1 MMSDIHRK
9 VEIFQI
15 LFNPCLG
22 ILSNIQSN
30 GSPANTRPKYPMIK
44 SLTVENFKSIDK
56 LDIEFGRVT
65 VLIGENGSGKSNI
78 LEAIALAGAAV
89 ADKLDNEFLASRG
102 IRVTNPEVMRAAF
115 LAENITKT
123 IKLSIVSTEK
133 HSQKLELQN
142 DNELYS
148 TWHLTKSKTLNSAL
162 TKEVM
167 LHMNK
172 RIKLVSSLKESKES
186 DTLETIQTLK
196 TQVEVFEEMLEAL
209 KTMDGIHL
217 YARFYSLRDFLI
229 YAPENSALRKFEE
242 EGQIQPLGI
251 RGEGLFKL
259 LGVLSKDAEAF
270 PAIKTGLQV
279 LGWFKDFKLSD
290 NNHPDRKIQLE
301 DKFLSPEINL
311 LDQKSANEGFLFLLF
326 YLALFTSKNTPKFFA
341 IDNIEASFNPK
352 LCEKLMRE
360 LTQLA
365 KQFDKQVIFTTH
377 NPSILDGLNLDDPEQ
392 ILYVV
397 NRTPDGY
404 TKLKR
409 IQKPKAIADTKPTK
423 LSAAFLNGYLGGL
436 PKGF

>member
-1 MMSDIHRK
+1 
-9 VEIFQI
+9 
-15 LFNPCLG
+15 
-22 ILSNIQSN
+22 
-30 GSPANTRPKYPMIK
+30 MIK
-44 SLTVENFKSIDK
+44 SLTVENFKSIEK

-78 LEAIALAGAAV
+78 LEAIALAGAAA

-102 IRVTNPEVMRAAF
+102 IRVTNPEVMRAVF
-115 LAENITKT
+115 SVKNIGENIKMEVRS
-123 IKLSIVSTEK
+123 LGEFN
-133 HSQKLELQN
+133 QKFELQN
-142 DNELYS
+142 ENTPYS
-148 TWHLTKSKTLNSAL
+148 TWHLLKPDFFAIEEQIRVVRERNI
-162 TKEVM
+162 
-167 LHMNK
+167 
-172 RIKLVSSLKESKES
+172 RSLKGTFKVKEQ
-186 DTLETIQTLK
+186 LEEIEKL
-196 TQVEVFEEMLEAL
+196 LEAMQDL
-209 KTMDGIHL
+209 DKIRWRLH
-217 YARFYSLRDFLI
+217 FYSLQGFLI

-259 LGVLSKDAEAF
+259 LGVLSKDTEAF

-290 NNHPDRKIQLE
+290 GNHPDRKIQLE
-301 DKFLSPEINL
+301 DKYLPPEINL

-326 YLALFTSKNTPKFFA
+326 YLALFTSKNTPEFFA

-352 LCEKLMRE
+352 LCEKLIQE
-360 LTQLA
+360 LTKLA

>member
-1 MMSDIHRK
+1 
-9 VEIFQI
+9 
-15 LFNPCLG
+15 
-22 ILSNIQSN
+22 
-30 GSPANTRPKYPMIK
+30 MIK
-44 SLTVENFKSIDK
+44 SLTVENFKSIEK
-56 LDIEFGRVT
+56 LDIELGRVT

-115 LAENITKT
+115 LAENINKN
-123 IKLSIVSTEK
+123 IKFKIISGNDLFL
-133 HSQKLELQN
+133 LELKN
-142 DNELYS
+142 DNLPYAA
-148 TWHLTKSKTLNSAL
+148 WHLEGAI
-162 TKEVM
+162 EIM
-167 LHMNK
+167 
-172 RIKLVSSLKESKES
+172 
-186 DTLETIQTLK
+186 TLEEKEKIKTFVQKNMGKSSQDVPRKELENNQSSAQTFDEVYEKALSLFGQLK
-196 TQVEVFEEMLEAL
+196 VSFGRDAT
-209 KTMDGIHL
+209 
-217 YARFYSLRDFLI
+217 SLDEFLI
-229 YAPENSALRKFEE
+229 YSPENSALRKFEE

-251 RGEGLFKL
+251 KGEGLFKL
-259 LGVLSKDAEAF
+259 LGLLRGNSNALK
-270 PAIKTGLQV
+270 AIKTGLQV
-279 LGWFKDFKLSD
+279 LGWFKDFKLSNKND
-290 NNHPDRKIQLE
+290 LNRRIEIQ

-352 LCEKLMRE
+352 LCEKLMQE
-360 LTQLA
+360 LTKLA

-409 IQKPKAIADTKPTK
+409 IQKPKPIADTKPTK